1 MIRMD
6 NKLKVMNM
14 CDYCTKDS
22 FSCQANRIFSK
33 SVSEHADKLETTEA
47 VVACDKY
54 LNPVAVTVVDTDGS
68 ARNSDALPF
77 SNSIPLAES
86 YE

>member
-22 FSCQANRIFSK
+22 FSCQANHIFSK

-54 LNPVAVTVVDTDGS
+54 LNPVAAVLS
-68 ARNSDALPF
+68 HCS
-77 SNSIPLAES
+77 
-86 YE
+86 